1 MLSLISFSAFAEFEV
16 TVTRDGKQTHKAVF
30 DTESKADAWV
40 QLHNHDNGAFG
51 KPDKWV
57 LEETATD
64 EQKAFRGETR
74 LREGCEVTE
83 HQDCKEFFLAG
94 DYTVLKTDITAQVQ
108 EEARLANV
116 LAVGEKITDLCNSLS
131 KMVVGYNYTRSLTAL
146 QIEEMTTTFSPIVT
160 LVEGKRPFSAK
171 PLIEAITPDGVV
183 ITEQMKSDLLNE
195 YSKRGF

>member
-1 MLSLISFSAFAEFEV
+1 MKLLILFLISFSAFAEFEV
-16 TVTRDGKQTHKAVF
+16 VVKRNNLETHRMVF
-30 DTESKADAWV
+30 STEAKADAWIE
-40 QLHNHDNGAFG
+40 LHNHDKGAFG
-51 KPDKWV
+51 P
-57 LEETATD
+57 LGEFTTA
-64 EQKAFRGETR
+64 
-74 LREGCEVTE
+74 
-83 HQDCKEFFLAG
+83 
-94 DYTVLKTDITAQVQ
+94 KTDITAQVQ